1 MQEQIS
7 ITFKSQFEE
16 DVYRGITDFPKH
28 LSSQYFYDA
37 KGDQLFQDIMN
48 MPEYYLTN
56 SEFDILNNHK
66 EVISNR
72 FSKGG
77 EHFDLIELGAGDGK
91 KTKVL
96 LEHLSRKG
104 VAFNY
109 VPIDISQN
117 ALDKLKASINT
128 ELPAVNIHPLQGT
141 YFKVLN
147 QINALEHSKK
157 VILFLG
163 SNIGNLLHEQ
173 AVVFL
178 RNIQELMDE
187 GDLLFVGF
195 DQKKHPET
203 VLSAYNDAT
212 GITSSFNKNIL
223 ARMNGELGADF
234 DLDKF
239 LHWEVYDP
247 ESGTA
252 KSYLVA
258 KTAHTVF
265 IESLNLE
272 VSFKK
277 WETIH
282 LEISQKYDD
291 EIVAWLADQSGLRI
305 ETEYSDFKNY
315 YKNYIFRKKI

>member
-7 ITFKSQFEE
+7 TTFKSQFEE
-16 DVYRGITDFPKH
+16 DVYKGITDFPKH

-37 KGDQLFQDIMN
+37 NGDKLFQDIMN

-56 SEFDILNNHK
+56 CEFDILNNYK

-77 EHFDLIELGAGDGK
+77 EQFDLIELGAGDGK

-96 LEHLSRKG
+96 LEHLSQKG

-117 ALDKLKASINT
+117 ALDKLKTSINV
-128 ELPAVNIHPLQGT
+128 ELPGVKVKPLQGT
-141 YFKVLN
+141 YFEILD
-147 QINALEHSKK
+147 QINSLEHPKK

-163 SNIGNLLHEQ
+163 SNIGNLLHKQ
-173 AVVFL
+173 AIIFL
-178 RNIQELMDE
+178 KNIQELMDE
-187 GDLLFVGF
+187 DDLLFVGF
-195 DQKKHPET
+195 DQKKHPEII
-203 VLSAYNDAT
+203 LNAYDDAT
-212 GITSSFNKNIL
+212 GITADFNKNIL
-223 ARMNGELGADF
+223 TRMNSELGANF
-234 DLDKF
+234 DPDKF

-247 ESGTA
+247 ETGTA

-258 KTAHTVF
+258 KDAHTVF
-265 IESLNLE
+265 IESLSLE
-272 VSFKK
+272 VSFKQ
-277 WETIH
+277 WESIH

-291 EIVAWLADQSGLRI
+291 EIVAWLAEQSGLRI
-305 ETEYSDFKNY
+305 EAEYSDFKNY
-315 YKNYIFRKKI
+315 YKNYLFRKNI

>member
-1 MQEQIS
+1 MQKQLKT
-7 ITFKSQFEE
+7 TFRSQFEE
-16 DVYRGITDFPKH
+16 DVYKGLTDFPKN
-28 LSSQYFYDA
+28 LSSKYFYDVR
-37 KGDQLFQDIMN
+37 GDKIFQDIMD

-56 SEFDILNNHK
+56 SELDILNNHK
-66 EVISNR
+66 EVISNW

-77 EHFDLIELGAGDGK
+77 EQFDLIELGAGDGK

-96 LEHLSRKG
+96 LEHLSRQN

-109 VPIDISQN
+109 IPIDISQN
-117 ALDKLKASINT
+117 ALDKLETSINL
-128 ELPAVNIHPLQGT
+128 ELPEVNIKPLQGT
-141 YFKVLN
+141 YFEVLDR
-147 QINALEHSKK
+147 INSLEHHKK

-173 AVVFL
+173 AISYL
-178 RNIQELMDE
+178 TNIQVLMAE
-187 GDLLFVGF
+187 NDLLFVGF
-195 DQKKHPET
+195 DQKKHPQT
-203 VLSAYNDAT
+203 VLNAYNDVS
-212 GITSSFNKNIL
+212 GITEAFNKNML
-223 ARMNGELGADF
+223 ARMNSELRADF

-258 KTAHTVF
+258 NTAHDVL

-272 VSFKK
+272 ISFKK

-282 LEISQKYDD
+282 MEISQKYDD
-291 EIVAWLADQSGLRI
+291 EVVAWLAKQSGLRI
-305 ETEYSDFKNY
+305 EAEFSDFKNY
-315 YKNYIFRKKI
+315 YKNYIFSKEI